1 MVATVVVVAKV
12 VVVGDGIIS
21 QFVQITWQ
29 FLNSSLKIV
38 VLSPQSRS
46 HVQLGLTVVVSNVVV
61 VVVGVGAAV
70 VGHEGP
76 VHSSS
81 QAALRSISGSL
92 SNISLLQFI
101 SQLHPAVVVVVVT
114 VVVVVGATVVGQAGP
129 EQSS

>member
-1 MVATVVVVAKV
+1 MVVAKV

-46 HVQLGLTVVVSNVVV
+46 HVQLGLTVVVSTVV

-92 SNISLLQFI
+92 SNIRLLQFI
-101 SQLHPAVVVVVVT
+101 SQLQPAVVVVVVT

-129 EQSS
+129 EHSS